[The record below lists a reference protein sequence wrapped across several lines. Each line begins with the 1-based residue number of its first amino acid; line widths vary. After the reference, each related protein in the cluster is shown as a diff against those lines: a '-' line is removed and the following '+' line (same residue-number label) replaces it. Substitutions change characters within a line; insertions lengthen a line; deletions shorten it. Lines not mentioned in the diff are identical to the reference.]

1 MIQRIVESYGQL
13 TPVAADATGLD
24 LVTLADPVEGFA
36 AGTYRA
42 GKIGTF
48 ATGPLDIYGQWLERL
63 DTYSRGFRVL
73 TTHGV
78 QPCVLGAESCR
89 MLHALLSAAW
99 PSEAASGDGWAMLT
113 DLWIGAVEL
122 GMRDGIVRVR

>member
-1 MIQRIVESYGQL
+1 MQRIVEAYASL

-24 LVTLADPVEGFA
+24 LVTLPEPVDGFP

-42 GKIGTF
+42 GRIETF

-63 DTYSRGFRVL
+63 DTYSCGFKVL
-73 TTHGV
+73 TAHGV
-78 QPCVLGAESCR
+78 GTFTLGPADCQ

-113 DLWIGAVEL
+113 DLWIGAVSH
-122 GMRDGIVRVR
+122 GMNGGIVRVR

>member
-24 LVTLADPVEGFA
+24 LVTLAEPVEGLA

-48 ATGPLDIYGQWLERL
+48 ATGPLDVYGQWLDRL
-63 DTYSRGFRVL
+63 DGYSCGFKVL

-89 MLHALLSAAW
+89 MLQALLGAAW

-113 DLWIGAVEL
+113 DLWIEAVTRGANN
-122 GMRDGIVRVR
+122 GIVRVR